1 MRLKSYGVIWVILLA
16 ENLAQE
22 IRDQEALAKSI
33 VSNAKSEAAKMVA
46 AAQADA
52 EQSVKSTKQ
61 QCHRQWR
68 ERVAAAEQ
76 EAEAKARKIT
86 ANGEAEAKVFYEK
99 KKNETDEVANWLVR
113 EVLSAYGSRRDV

>member
-1 MRLKSYGVIWVILLA
+1 MA

-33 VSNAKSEAAKMVA
+33 VANAKAEAAKMLA
-46 AAQADA
+46 AAQTEA

-68 ERVAAAEQ
+68 ERVAAADQ
-76 EAEAKARKIT
+76 EAEARAGEIT
-86 ANGEAEAKVFYEK
+86 AKGEADAKLFYEK
-99 KKNETDEVANWLVR
+99 KKNETKEVADWLVR
-113 EVLSAYGSRRDV
+113 EVMAAYGSR

>member
-1 MRLKSYGVIWVILLA
+1 MA

-46 AAQADA
+46 AAQSDA

-68 ERVAAAEQ
+68 EWVLAAEKDAELRAEEITAKG
-76 EAEAKARKIT
+76 EADAKA
-86 ANGEAEAKVFYEK
+86 FYEE
-99 KKNETDEVANWLVR
+99 KKNETQEVANWLVR
-113 EVLSAYGSRRDV
+113 EVMATYGSR